1 MRNAKDT
8 ARARVCVGYDGQVKK
23 WFLGPQAEERYA
35 NEVRVLSYLAMRGC
49 QFVPKIIEKNDSEK
63 LVITTN
69 CGQKV
74 DQLSERKCQALFDE
88 LESYGV
94 RHRDQAVRN
103 ITYHDRLGRF
113 CIIDFEFATILE
125 KGYDPGPEMK
135 AYPNRKD
142 WKE

>member
-8 ARARVCVGYDGQVKK
+8 ARARVCVGYDGRVKK

-35 NEVRVLSYLAMRGC
+35 NEVRVLSYLARKAC
-49 QFVPKIIEKNDSEK
+49 PFVPKIIEKNDSEK

-74 DQLSERKCQALFDE
+74 DQLSEGKCQALFDE